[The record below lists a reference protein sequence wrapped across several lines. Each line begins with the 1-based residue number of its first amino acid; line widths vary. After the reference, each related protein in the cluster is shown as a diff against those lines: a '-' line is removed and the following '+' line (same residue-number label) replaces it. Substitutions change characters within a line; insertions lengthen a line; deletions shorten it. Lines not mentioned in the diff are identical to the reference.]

1 MKNGFDGKLQFA
13 DRCLGYHPF
22 KKCSKLV
29 SYSSNFEAELT
40 GHNHYPWCTCGWC
53 VGGGS
58 PGRNAPPLQQKPSP
72 PVFTDKEKLQAANA
86 LSVIGATS
94 YSRCYVNPNASCPVC
109 GQTVYFY
116 ANNFGSRV
124 YFDELGPPWTKH
136 PCTDNRRPAPSETSV
151 RPVCRSVSEIKVIL
165 DAEKKLDDRIL
176 PVGKKARKKKWKLAV
191 VTEVEFR
198 DCLMEVL
205 IEDISGQSH
214 HQNRFSV
221 YCHKQLLH
229 DGDFVSRRG
238 MSFSFLDP
246 ISFESLEVSD
256 GDMLLNLEEL
266 EGSIEQD
273 EIPQDIA
280 AMLPSEKRHF
290 TSKAGR
296 NLHVH
301 DEVRSVLRDFAKKG
315 VVGPKLV
322 SHYLNETGRTTAYGG
337 RWTPRLAFFLILLS
351 GVPQERPPK
360 RKNSNSSNGLGKPRF
375 RTTKGRAKSKRKKSG
390 QKFSGN
396 VVKGRS
402 STPAILTS
410 DVDEWA
416 RMLSRLGR
424 VSREPND
431 K

>member
-1 MKNGFDGKLQFA
+1 M
-13 DRCLGYHPF
+13 P
-22 KKCSKLV
+22 
-29 SYSSNFEAELT
+29 
-40 GHNHYPWCTCGWC
+40 
-53 VGGGS
+53 
-58 PGRNAPPLQQKPSP
+58 QKPSP
-72 PVFTDKEKLQAANA
+72 PVFTRQERLQAANA
-86 LSVIGATS
+86 LSIIGATS

-109 GQTVYFY
+109 GQSVYFY
-116 ANNFGSRV
+116 ANGFGSRV
-124 YFDELGPPWTKH
+124 YFDELGPPWAKH
-136 PCTDNRRPAPSETSV
+136 PCTDNKRPTLSETSV
-151 RPVCRSVSEIKVIL
+151 HPVRRPVSEIKVIL
-165 DAEKKLDDRIL
+165 DAEKKLDERIL
-176 PVGKKARKKKWKLAV
+176 PVGKKARKRAWKLAV
-191 VTEVEFR
+191 VIEVVFR
-198 DCLMEVL
+198 DFSMEVL

-214 HQNRFSV
+214 HQHRFSV
-221 YCHKQLLH
+221 YCHTQLIH
-229 DGDFVSRRG
+229 EGDFVSRRG

-256 GDMLLNLEEL
+256 GDMLLNLEKL

-290 TSKAGR
+290 TSKSGR
-296 NLHVH
+296 TLHVN
-301 DEVRSVLRDFAKKG
+301 DDVCSVLRDFSKKG

-360 RKNSNSSNGLGKPRF
+360 RKNSNSSSKLEKLRF
-375 RTTKGRAKSKRKKSG
+375 KTTKGRTKSKRKKSG
-390 QKFSGN
+390 QNFSGN
-396 VVKGRS
+396 LAKGRS
-402 STPAILTS
+402 STPTVLTS

-424 VSREPND
+424 VSREQND